1 MPARSRCCVSR
12 EGAPLRATRQPFPLA
27 FGCLKKLLFRVFFLN
42 HPSVKHACGAPKTV
56 RPWRNKPINLIFAPK
71 PPRATPIRLA
81 SPKLEAFA
89 VDNTAKPAFREAL
102 VSFILVACREMIR
115 HHLRGR
121 AEEAWCF
128 VSNAC
133 FSSVL
138 SYLSRTPLMLLS
150 APVSSSLPI
159 VLPVSRV
166 SSARSIGVVIFGD
179 RSSAAPGWFL
189 LLLLLENEEQ
199 PEGSCC
205 LIFVSSKRPLRKPK
219 SNSHSEHPA

>member
-1 MPARSRCCVSR
+1 MTVAAAVERFCAASRARERARTRRRARRRRPSARRCSGRSHQADFYRVCCVFLVGSFVFIAHSPHAIERPPLLVTFDRTSRCLGRS
-12 EGAPLRATRQPFPLA
+12 
-27 FGCLKKLLFRVFFLN
+27 
-42 HPSVKHACGAPKTV
+42 S
-56 RPWRNKPINLIFAPK
+56 
-71 PPRATPIRLA
+71 
-81 SPKLEAFA
+81 
-89 VDNTAKPAFREAL
+89 L
-102 VSFILVACREMIR
+102 VLVACREMIR

-150 APVSSSLPI
+150 APFSSSLPI

-166 SSARSIGVVIFGD
+166 SSARSIGVVFFGA

-205 LIFVSSKRPLRKPK
+205 LISVSSKLPLRKPK